1 MVLIMPEES
10 EKLWSPSELKEEEI
24 QEEEMELDPDI
35 FDVDNWF

>member
-1 MVLIMPEES
+1 MPEEK